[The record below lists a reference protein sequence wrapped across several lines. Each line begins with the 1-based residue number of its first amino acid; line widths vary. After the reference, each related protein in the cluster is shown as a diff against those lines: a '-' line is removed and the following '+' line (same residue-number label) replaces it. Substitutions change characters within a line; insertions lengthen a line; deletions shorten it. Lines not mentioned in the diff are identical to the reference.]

1 MQTLTSVRA
10 SASHAVAATVRAAL
24 LCTMV
29 LAECS
34 GLSRACMTSWL
45 WMPRRRGSC
54 MAMFVS
60 TVAALAMAPSRL
72 LDRVLINASIPSPS
86 AAALGQR
93 SLLAQANLPFG
104 YPVHGVEVMPLHTI
118 PIPGRYRSTQKTE
131 TTFFLFLLKRKVGA
145 EGNSRSCCVSS
156 TVHKA

>member
-1 MQTLTSVRA
+1 MGVFKYLTALDNVSNECRGRSRPEERRKVMQTLTSVRA
-10 SASHAVAATVRAAL
+10 STSHAVAATARAAL

-86 AAALGQR
+86 AAALGQWR
-93 SLLAQANLPFG
+93 RNECSSPHFKNWSLERTAKLIKQTSA
-104 YPVHGVEVMPLHTI
+104 
-118 PIPGRYRSTQKTE
+118 
-131 TTFFLFLLKRKVGA
+131 
-145 EGNSRSCCVSS
+145 
-156 TVHKA
+156 

>member
-1 MQTLTSVRA
+1 MLTHSLSWLDEVSSFPNILHLEGLKRCVGETLENVSNECRGRSRPEERRKVMQTLTSVRA

-93 SLLAQANLPFG
+93 RRN
-104 YPVHGVEVMPLHTI
+104 E
-118 PIPGRYRSTQKTE
+118 
-131 TTFFLFLLKRKVGA
+131 
-145 EGNSRSCCVSS
+145 CSS
-156 TVHKA
+156 PHFKN